1 MTPTLR
7 AVVEKYNDDAKK
19 REKTISKYENIY
31 DATTIPKSSQKLV
44 PDGQGKIKGINCPD
58 GVVIDFYIEYEDVMA
73 PGDKISYFSALKG
86 VISDVIPTQLAPYAE
101 SEPDIKIDAC
111 LSAIGIYKRMCL
123 DIIKVGCMNKVVI
136 EKKRQLARKYLP
148 LIEKELGK
156 K

>member
-1 MTPTLR
+1 M
-7 AVVEKYNDDAKK
+7 
-19 REKTISKYENIY
+19 
-31 DATTIPKSSQKLV
+31 
-44 PDGQGKIKGINCPD
+44 
-58 GVVIDFYIEYEDVMA
+58 
-73 PGDKISYFSALKG
+73 
-86 VISDVIPTQLAPYAE
+86 SDVIPTDLAPYSE